1 MLSVSTIIQLLCFF
15 FLKMMISVTF
25 LDKLLTTIMAP
36 QDRAMLPLPY
46 VTNQV
51 AVFVE
56 FFMAFTTYMLL
67 GTQREVP
74 QFHLYYIFRY

>member
-1 MLSVSTIIQLLCFF
+1 MLTKIHLPCFF

-25 LDKLLTTIMAP
+25 LDKLLTTIMAS
-36 QDRAMLPLPY
+36 QDGAMVALLH
-46 VTNQV
+46 VTNQ
-51 AVFVE
+51 AVIFVE
-56 FFMAFTTYMLL
+56 FFMAFTTFVLL

>member
-1 MLSVSTIIQLLCFF
+1 MFTKIHLPCSF

-25 LDKLLTTIMAP
+25 LDKLLTTFMAP
-36 QDRAMLPLPY
+36 QDMTMLPQPY
-46 VTNQV
+46 VTNQAV
-51 AVFVE
+51 VFVK